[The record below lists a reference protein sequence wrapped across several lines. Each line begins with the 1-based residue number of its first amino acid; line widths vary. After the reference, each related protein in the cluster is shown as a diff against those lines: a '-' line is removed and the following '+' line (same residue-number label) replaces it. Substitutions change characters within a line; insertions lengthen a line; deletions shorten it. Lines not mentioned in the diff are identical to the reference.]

1 MGMAVT
7 EGIENG
13 LSMFV
18 ATGLGVW
25 AAGAAS
31 RMPMLADTIPVY
43 IDCVTV
49 CADDDPTGLHNAD
62 ELLER
67 IRARGLHGDL
77 FVAGRST

>member
-13 LSMFV
+13 LSMFA

-49 CADDDPTGLHNAD
+49 CADDDPTGLQNAD
-62 ELLER
+62 DLLER
-67 IRARGLHGDL
+67 VRARGLHGDL
-77 FVAGRST
+77 FVAGRSI